1 MNGSVRFHRWTGDD
15 DLGLGDHDGTGV
27 LDGALVLAR
36 PRGVRE
42 YDDPHRDA
50 PPEKYEFAT
59 WTSAEV
65 SPGFGFTELVASWN
79 ARTPAGT
86 WLEVALQ
93 TTGPR
98 GTSPWRLM
106 GRWAEDDG
114 DITPTSVPGQV
125 GPEAVV
131 DVDRLTLPET
141 SPGSSYR
148 MRVTLMRRPDSDAT
162 PSVSLLG
169 CVVSDLP
176 AVAPDFAEPAGP
188 AERPAATATGT
199 VLDVP
204 AYSQRLHLRRY
215 RQWADGGRSWCSPT
229 ATAMVLDYWGLGPS
243 EADYAWVDETL
254 PDRFVPYAARHTFD
268 HAYGAAG
275 NWSFNT
281 AYAARFGAVAFVTRL
296 RSLAEAELF
305 VTAGIPLVVGVAFTR
320 DQLHGAG
327 YDTHGHLAV
336 LAGFDRNGDVVCN
349 DPASHGIASNDE
361 VRTTF
366 DRAQFERAW
375 KRAAGGIT
383 YVIRPS
389 GVPLPQAPPEAN
401 W

>member
-1 MNGSVRFHRWTGDD
+1 MNGSVRFHRWTGAG
-15 DLGLGDHDGTGV
+15 DLGLGDHDGTAV
-27 LDGALVLAR
+27 RDGALVMTR
-36 PRGVRE
+36 PCGVRE

-50 PPEKYEFAT
+50 PAEKYEFAT
-59 WTSAEV
+59 WTSPETP
-65 SPGFGFTELVASWN
+65 PGFGFTELVASWN

-86 WLEVALQ
+86 WLEVSLQ

-98 GTSPWRLM
+98 GTSPWHLM
-106 GRWAEDDG
+106 GRWAESDD
-114 DITPTSVPGQV
+114 DITPTSVPGQT
-125 GPEAVV
+125 GPDAAV

-141 SPGSSYR
+141 SRGSTYR
-148 MRVTLMRRPDSDAT
+148 LRVSLMRRPGSDAT
-162 PSVSLLG
+162 PTVSLLG
-169 CVVSDLP
+169 CVASDLRHGGP
-176 AVAPDFAEPAGP
+176 TTPGPAGP
-188 AERPAATATGT
+188 GVAAGAGT

-204 AYSQRLHLRRY
+204 AYSQRLHLRKY
-215 RQWADGGRSWCSPT
+215 PQWADGGRSWCSPT
-229 ATAMVLDYWGLGPS
+229 ATAMVLDYWRLGPS

-268 HAYGAAG
+268 RAYGAAG

-305 VTAGIPLVVGVAFTR
+305 VAAGIPLVVGVAFTR
-320 DQLHGAG
+320 DQLEGAG

-336 LAGFDRNGDVVCN
+336 LAGFDRSGDVVCN

-366 DRAQFERAW
+366 DRDQFERAW

-389 GVPLPQAPPEAN
+389 DVPLPQAPAEPN